1 MQKRWR
7 GSLLDRYL
15 GIVVA
20 VAILVTGRDSFLS
33 AIEIPPQPGIDGH
46 GKFLHDLA
54 YQLRG
59 SQAELNQI
67 AATQKLAFEEHD
79 VPIIVVTIN
88 RMSDYGYS
96 GANIQPFAKR
106 WFNAWEIG
114 TMDRPGGHNRGILV
128 LVSVKDRKGR
138 IELGGDWGYRYDRSC
153 QDIMDNLMIPHFKG
167 GDYAAGLAAGVKGLG
182 KLATIG
188 PQGTP
193 PRFRSRSKPRT
204 SGRSNSD
211 ENPLSALCAFVIIG
225 IVIVG
230 QALGIIPRGSG
241 GGGGGYSGGGF
252 SGGSSGG
259 GGASGSW

>member
-1 MQKRWR
+1 MQRRWR
-7 GSLLDRYL
+7 GDVQGRCLR
-15 GIVVA
+15 VMVA
-20 VAILVTGRDSFLS
+20 VAILVTGRDSLLS
-33 AIEIPPQPGIDGH
+33 AIEIPPQPAIDGH
-46 GKFLHDLA
+46 GKFVHDLA
-54 YQLRG
+54 YQLAG
-59 SQAELNQI
+59 SQEEMIQI
-67 AATQKLAFEEHD
+67 AAIQKVAFEEHD

-88 RMSDYGYS
+88 RMSAYGYT
-96 GANIQPFAKR
+96 GAAIQPFAKR

-138 IELGGDWGYRYDRSC
+138 IELGGDWGYRYDRTC
-153 QDIMDNLMIPHFKG
+153 QDIMDNLMIPHFKS

-182 KLATIG
+182 ELAAVG

-204 SGRSNSD
+204 SGRSNSKK
-211 ENPLSALCAFVIIG
+211 NPLSGFCAFILIG
-225 IVIVG
+225 IVILG
-230 QALGIIPRGSG
+230 QALGIIPRGS

>member
-1 MQKRWR
+1 MQRRWR
-7 GSLLDRYL
+7 GIRQDRCL
-15 GIVVA
+15 RIVLA
-20 VAILVTGRDSFLS
+20 VAMLVTAGDSFLS
-33 AIEIPPQPGIDGH
+33 AIEIPSQPAIDGH
-46 GKFLHDLA
+46 GRFVHDLA
-54 YQLRG
+54 YQLRA
-59 SQAELNQI
+59 SQAESSQI
-67 AATQKLAFEEHD
+67 AAIQKVAFEQND

-96 GANIQPFAKR
+96 FPNIQPFAKE
-106 WFNAWEIG
+106 WFNTWEIG

-167 GDYAAGLAAGVKGLG
+167 GDYAAGLVAGVKALG
-182 KLATIG
+182 EMAAVG

-193 PRFRSRSKPRT
+193 PRFLSRSRPRGGGGSK
-204 SGRSNSD
+204 SDSNI
-211 ENPLSALCAFVIIG
+211 LGIG
-225 IVIVG
+225 ISILLYGFVFAL
-230 QALGIIPRGSG
+230 QSLGILPRGSG

-252 SGGSSGG
+252 GGGSSGG

>member
-1 MQKRWR
+1 MIMTNRCLKR
-7 GSLLDRYL
+7 L
-15 GIVVA
+15 
-20 VAILVTGRDSFLS
+20 LVTILATMLAGHALS
-33 AIEIPPQPGIDGH
+33 LQAIEIPPQPAIDGH
-46 GKFLHDLA
+46 GDFVHDLA

-59 SQAELNQI
+59 SQRALNQI
-67 AATQKLAFEEHD
+67 AAIQKVAFEEHD

-88 RMSDYGYS
+88 RMSAYGYT
-96 GANIQPFAKR
+96 GAAIQPFAKR

-114 TMDRPGGHNRGILV
+114 TMDRPDGHNRGILV

-138 IELGGDWGYRYDRSC
+138 IELGGDWGYRYDRTC
-153 QDIMDNLMIPHFKG
+153 QDIMDNLMIPHFKS

-182 KLATIG
+182 ELAAVG
-188 PQGTP
+188 PQGMA

-204 SGRSNSD
+204 SSRSEFG
-211 ENPLSALCAFVIIG
+211 ENVLGALVYFLIIV

-230 QALGIIPRGSG
+230 QSLGIIPRGS
-241 GGGGGYSGGGF
+241 GGGGYSGGGF